1 MERSH
6 SRPALRARVIPAKA
20 GIHAR
25 AGARTNATREN
36 VGRCV
41 VFRDEM
47 SKALFASYLIRVRLK
62 DETLLADFL
71 HMYAAGGADIGL

>member
-1 MERSH
+1 
-6 SRPALRARVIPAKA
+6 
-20 GIHAR
+20 
-25 AGARTNATREN
+25 